1 MTTKALMNTYGMR
14 AATLTK
20 GSGAWLWD
28 DKGNKYLDA
37 LSGIAVCGIGHSHTA
52 ITQAITNQAKKL
64 SHCSN
69 FFAIPNQEALAEK
82 ICDISGMK
90 KVFFGNSGA
99 EANEAAIK

>member
-37 LSGIAVCGIGHSHTA
+37 LSGIAVCGLGLTHSHHSSN
-52 ITQAITNQAKKL
+52 NQSSKNTKSL
-64 SHCSN
+64 LK
-69 FFAIPNQEALAEK
+69 FFCYP
-82 ICDISGMK
+82 
-90 KVFFGNSGA
+90 
-99 EANEAAIK
+99 